1 MMQFAYTPW
10 WSSPNAAPVNVSLEG
25 FRDDDLIAYMIRTQ
39 KTFWELD
46 LLEYVAMVGPKG
58 GVYLDVGGNIGNH
71 AVFFGLFCA
80 EHVVTFEPHPK
91 LQPILRRN
99 LEANG
104 LAGRSTVIPAAMGA
118 TEGTGAMSLREGYEQ
133 NIGASHVD
141 AAASASAA
149 THPIRIRPL
158 DAVVDEL
165 SAKLK
170 LPITFLKIDV
180 EGMELEVLAGAM
192 KTLEKHRPQLL
203 VELITPEAQAKATE
217 ILSRFGYREVTRLS
231 DPPSYYFIDPSRH
244 TLRPNLWIGGTY
256 HAHQLHLAEDA
267 IRRVTPEG
275 AVLVVA
281 DSDELGLGESFAERR
296 RVRFTEQDGVYF
308 GPPSDDDH
316 ALRELARQRAAGA
329 THFVLAWPAFWYTE
343 TYERFFEHL
352 RSKHR
357 MLVESQQVLV
367 FQL

>member
-10 WSSPNAAPVNVSLEG
+10 WSSSAAPVTVKLEG
-25 FRDDDLIAYMIRTQ
+25 YRDDDLIAYMIRTQ

-46 LLEYVAMVGPKG
+46 LLEYVAMVGPRG
-58 GVYLDVGGNIGNH
+58 GIFLDVGGNIGNH

-91 LQPILRRN
+91 LQPILKRN

-104 LAGRSTVIPAAMGA
+104 LAARSTLVPAAMGA
-118 TEGTGAMSLREGYEQ
+118 KEGTGVMSLREGYEQ

-141 AAASASAA
+141 ATSSPTQA
-149 THPIRIRPL
+149 THPIQIRPL
-158 DAVVDEL
+158 DSVVDEL
-165 SAKLK
+165 ISKLK

-203 VELITPEAQAKATE
+203 VELITPETQAKATE
-217 ILSRFGYREVTRLS
+217 ILGRFGYREVTRLS

-244 TLRPNLWIGGTY
+244 TLRPNLWKGGSY
-256 HAHQLHLAEDA
+256 HSHQIQLAEEEV
-267 IRRVTPEG
+267 RRVTPED

-281 DSDELGLGESFAERR
+281 DSDELGLGGAFAGRR
-296 RVRFTEQDGVYF
+296 RIPFVEESGVYF
-308 GPPSDDDH
+308 GPPGGDEH
-316 ALRELARQRAAGA
+316 AINELGKQRANGA
-329 THFVLAWPAFWYTE
+329 THFVLAWPAFWYLQTYQGFVEHVHVKCRKLIE
-343 TYERFFEHL
+343 TQRLVVFEL
-352 RSKHR
+352 
-357 MLVESQQVLV
+357 
-367 FQL
+367 